1 VIFWGTF
8 FPLISEAVTG
18 DQRSVGPPWFDRYT
32 VPLALVLVLLSG
44 IGPLIAWRR
53 ATAANFR
60 RNLLGPVGFGLAVGV
75 AMVVWLHRETTAVL
89 MFGLVAFVLA
99 AVGQE
104 LWRGV
109 RARRA
114 MSGGSVPVALVALVR
129 RNRRRYGGYLVHAG
143 MAVLFLGIAA
153 SSSFRDER
161 DVRLAP
167 GQSARVGGYDVTYV
181 KPTAQLV
188 TAPNGRLERIDLGA
202 QLRLTRGGRM
212 VGTLH
217 THKSY
222 FPSPAPILGP
232 VSRYFEGD
240 ATSEVGLRAGLGRDV
255 WTAISPDTDRL
266 RPVIAQ
272 GDKVFSGPGAKLP
285 SAQRDMFL
293 AETLRGLTARYT
305 DNPPPAT
312 FRLLV
317 SPMVQWIWIGA
328 LIVFM
333 GALIAIWPP
342 PRALARRAAATYAA
356 RVGREARSMARV

>member
-1 VIFWGTF
+1 
-8 FPLISEAVTG
+8 
-18 DQRSVGPPWFDRYT
+18 
-32 VPLALVLVLLSG
+32 VLS
-44 IGPLIAWRR
+44 
-53 ATAANFR
+53 
-60 RNLLGPVGFGLAVGV
+60 
-75 AMVVWLHRETTAVL
+75 
-89 MFGLVAFVLA
+89 

-104 LWRGV
+104 LVRGV

-143 MAVLFLGIAA
+143 MALLFLGIAA
-153 SSSFRDER
+153 SSSFQDER

-181 KPTAQLV
+181 KPTADLV

-202 QLRLTRGGRM
+202 QLRLARDGAT

-222 FPSPAPILGP
+222 FPSVAPILGP
-232 VSRYFEGD
+232 VSRFFEGE
-240 ATSEVGLRAGLGRDV
+240 ATSEVGLRAGFTRDV
-255 WTAISPDTDRL
+255 WTAIAPDTDRL

-272 GDKVFSGPGAKLP
+272 GDKVFSGPGAKLSP
-285 SAQRDMFL
+285 ADRSMFL
-293 AETLRGLTARYT
+293 AETLRGLAARYA

-317 SPMVQWIWIGA
+317 SPLVQWIWIGA
-328 LIVFM
+328 LIVFA
-333 GALIAIWPP
+333 GGLIAIWPS
-342 PRALARRAAATYAA
+342 PRTAGRTVAAAYAA
-356 RVGREARSMARV
+356 RVGREARAPAQV